1 MNNVGKTVKHG
12 KAMRNNSKSPMTG
25 NGKRIPPIK
34 IMMTAAVA
42 LSQSN
47 NELHTKIKNKQ
58 IIPVIYIDYMA

>member
-25 NGKRIPPIK
+25 NGKRIPPIIE

-47 NELHTKIKNKQ
+47 NELHTKINN
-58 IIPVIYIDYMA
+58 A